1 MIIWTN
7 FFLWYIQ
14 EKKIASMYNIGSNF
28 TSIKITADDQEF
40 NVLVE
45 ETYNPNGEPEP
56 SYVVP
61 REIGKYM

>member
-1 MIIWTN
+1 M
-7 FFLWYIQ
+7 YIC
-14 EKKIASMYNIGSNF
+14 KYTISKF
-28 TSIKITADDQEF
+28 TSIKTFTADDDQEF

-45 ETYNPNGEPEP
+45 ETYNSNGEPEP

>member
-1 MIIWTN
+1 MGLYFKPW
-7 FFLWYIQ
+7 FLPLL
-14 EKKIASMYNIGSNF
+14 
-28 TSIKITADDQEF
+28 ITADDQEF

-45 ETYNPNGEPEP
+45 ETYNSNGEPEP

>member
-1 MIIWTN
+1 
-7 FFLWYIQ
+7 
-14 EKKIASMYNIGSNF
+14 MYNIGSNF

-56 SYVVP
+56 SHVVP
-61 REIGKYM
+61 REIGKYSTFLLIKGVRFEGMIWSK